1 MTAFSPAPPVPIEP
15 LEAFPLPPGAIVLPT
30 QLWEQAQ
37 EDGERQLRRLAL
49 AALRQAMAERQLH
62 LPLGPETDPTD
73 PSRLLALNRFAVQLA
88 VTGLLS
94 DEVAVPAAPWRDA
107 ATAPQLL
114 LVAAIDP
121 ENGVV
126 HVPGVLTAS
135 EFIATVGSGDPQA
148 ERLVLPVAAFRS
160 GIERLFTLTALL
172 DPAALPRQALRPQP
186 AGPAMR
192 VRDWLEGLL
201 PPALGDLGAELV
213 PVTAGA
219 FRQSGFLAADGVM
232 GGLAKA
238 DSRWPSALAVLSIP
252 LGLTGDGALV
262 CGEAS
267 QRCIERFR
275 LLLIPISMP
284 AAGREPTP
292 DWLRLQLVGELE
304 GDLLP
309 DGLLLS
315 ASQGSRRSSVSSANS
330 SQLEL
335 ELPASPDL
343 IEVTLTP
350 PDGAPLV
357 LPPLQL
363 PGG

>member
-1 MTAFSPAPPVPIEP
+1 MTTSPASPVPIEP
-15 LEAFPLPPGAIVLPT
+15 LEAFPLPPGAIVLPPP
-30 QLWEQAQ
+30 LWQQVQ
-37 EDGERQLRRLAL
+37 EDGERELRRLAL
-49 AALRQAMAERQLH
+49 AALRQAMDERELH

-88 VTGLLS
+88 VTGMLS

-126 HVPGVLTAS
+126 GVPGVLTAS
-135 EFIATVGSGDPQA
+135 EVIAAVGDGDQRA
-148 ERLVLPVAAFRS
+148 ERLVLPISAFKG

-172 DPAALPRQALRPQP
+172 DPAALPRQALRQQP
-186 AGPAMR
+186 ARPAVR

-219 FRQSGFLAADGVM
+219 FRQ
-232 GGLAKA
+232 GGATA
-238 DSRWPSALAVLSIP
+238 DSLAPGALAVLSIP
-252 LGLTGDGALV
+252 LGLTTAGTLVTGDAAQACL
-262 CGEAS
+262 
-267 QRCIERFR
+267 ERFR
-275 LLLIPISMP
+275 LLLIPTAQPPSAATAP
-284 AAGREPTP
+284 ATDAAERLT
-292 DWLRLQLVGELE
+292 LQLVGELE

-330 SQLEL
+330 TQLEL
-335 ELPASPDL
+335 ELPAAPDL

-350 PDGAPLV
+350 PDGTPLV

-363 PGG
+363 PAG